1 MGVTDYIKARLLN
14 NRVEQYNTKRS
25 YWGEDERQPRTDGIN
40 TGLDLVDALPPV
52 INKTIANARYA
63 VKLDGYTSGVL
74 KNRIDKAN
82 VSMVLV
88 DKDDKL
94 SAEEKLT
101 LILWARKIDI
111 SQIAKNILQAG
122 MVDGEGLIKPAE
134 RWDKDI
140 GKYIKPIFLEIG
152 ATGYGLKKEFNDDN
166 EVELF
171 LHEMPKDVVNGTPE
185 DFNNYVSVEEGTLT
199 VKYEADEVINFMYN
213 EIYSEAQSIILNCLD
228 DIYHKVNLERNQVE
242 RINKDNIIEVK
253 PSLDANGNPIVT
265 ELSSTAK
272 ENLYADYGTTSDSN
286 VAIVPPGIESKILGG
301 NNYQS
306 DYTRQTEI
314 FRNNILRTFVT
325 PQSQAGNEKS
335 NQNVA
340 EYINDS
346 AITGFIVNVAN
357 DQKWV
362 LKYCN
367 ELLNRQMELMG
378 IKDSYNVYFSY
389 SRDDVIKYVMEL
401 EAEADEIYENY
412 LSNFEDEQ
420 LVGERV
426 LSDNGMEV

>member
-1 MGVTDYIKARLLN
+1 MIIMGITSFIKTRLLN

-63 VKLDGYTSGVL
+63 VKLDGYTSGIL

-82 VSMVLV
+82 VNVVLV
-88 DKDDKL
+88 DKENRL
-94 SAEEKLT
+94 SKEQKLT

-111 SQIAKNILQAG
+111 RQVAKEILQGG
-122 MVDGEGLIKPAE
+122 MVDGEGL
-134 RWDKDI
+134 

-152 ATGYGLKKEFNDDN
+152 AHGYGLKKEFNDDN
-166 EVELF
+166 EVQLY
-171 LHEMPKDVVNGTPE
+171 LHEMPKDVVNGNPE
-185 DFNNYVSVEEGTLT
+185 DFNNFISVEEGTLT
-199 VKYEADEVINFMYN
+199 VKYEPEQVINFMYN

-228 DIYHKVNLERNQVE
+228 DIYHKCNLERNQVE

-253 PSLDANGNPIVT
+253 PSLDANGRPYIM

-272 ENLYADYGTTSDSN
+272 ENLYADYGTTADSN

-325 PQSQAGNEKS
+325 PQSQAGNERS

-367 ELLNRQMELMG
+367 QLLNMQLELMG
-378 IKDSYNVYFSY
+378 IDETLNIYFSY
-389 SRDDVIKYVMEL
+389 SRDDVLRYIMEL
-401 EAEADEIYENY
+401 TAEGDEIYKNY
-412 LSNFEDEQ
+412 LTNFEEEQ
-420 LVGERV
+420 PVGERIV
-426 LSDNGMEV
+426 SDSGVEI

>member
-1 MGVTDYIKARLLN
+1 MGLGEYIKTRLVH
-14 NRVEQYNTKRS
+14 NRVEQFNTKRS
-25 YWGEDERQPRTDGIN
+25 YWGESERQPRTDNIN
-40 TGLDLVDALPPV
+40 TGLDLVDVLPPV
-52 INKTIANARYA
+52 INKTISNARYA
-63 VKLDGYTSGVL
+63 VKIDGYTAGIL

-82 VSMVLV
+82 VNIILV
-88 DKDDKL
+88 DKDNKL
-94 SAEEKLT
+94 TEEEKLT

-111 SQIAKNILQAG
+111 NQIAKEILQAG
-122 MVDGEGLIKPAE
+122 MVDGEGLIKPVE
-134 RWDKDI
+134 RWDKAI

-166 EVELF
+166 EIELY
-171 LHEMPKDVVNGTPE
+171 LHEMPKDVVNGSAE
-185 DFNNYVSVEEGTLT
+185 DFDNFYSTREGTLT
-199 VKYEADEVINFMYN
+199 FKYESGDVINFMYN
-213 EIYSEAQSIILNCLD
+213 EIYSEAQSIILNCID
-228 DIYHKVNLERNQVE
+228 DIYHKCNLERNQVE

-253 PSLDANGNPIVT
+253 PSLDTNGQPIVT

-272 ENLYADYGTTSDSN
+272 QNLYEDYGTTANSN

-314 FRNNILRTFVT
+314 FKNNILRCFVT

-357 DQKWV
+357 DQRWV
-362 LKYCN
+362 LKYIN
-367 ELLNRQMELMG
+367 EILNHQLRLMS
-378 IKDSYNVYFSY
+378 IDESYNIYFSY
-389 SRDDVIKYVMEL
+389 SRDDIVKFVMEL
-401 EAEADEIYENY
+401 ASEGDEIHESY
-412 LSNFEDEQ
+412 LSNFESEQ
-420 LVGERV
+420 PVGERI
-426 LSDNGMEV
+426 LNGSILEI

>member
-1 MGVTDYIKARLLN
+1 MMFMGITSFIKTRLLN

-25 YWGEDERQPRTDGIN
+25 YWGENERQPRTDGIN

-63 VKLDGYTSGVL
+63 VKLDGYTSG
-74 KNRIDKAN
+74 I
-82 VSMVLV
+82 
-88 DKDDKL
+88 
-94 SAEEKLT
+94 
-101 LILWARKIDI
+101 KIDI
-111 SQIAKNILQAG
+111 RQVAKEILQGG
-122 MVDGEGLIKPAE
+122 MVDGEGLIKPVE
-134 RWDKDI
+134 RWDKSI

-152 ATGYGLKKEFNDDN
+152 AHGYGLKKEFNDDN
-166 EVELF
+166 EVQLY
-171 LHEMPKDVVNGTPE
+171 LHEMPKDVVNGNPE
-185 DFNNYVSVEEGTLT
+185 DFNNFISVEEGTLT
-199 VKYEADEVINFMYN
+199 VKYEPEQVINFMYN
-213 EIYSEAQSIILNCLD
+213 EIYCEAQSIILNCLD
-228 DIYHKVNLERNQVE
+228 DIYHKCNLERNQVE

-253 PSLDANGNPIVT
+253 PSLDANGRPYIM

-272 ENLYADYGTTSDSN
+272 ENLYADYGTTADSN

-325 PQSQAGNEKS
+325 PQSQAGNERS

-367 ELLNRQMELMG
+367 QLLNMQLELMG
-378 IKDSYNVYFSY
+378 IDETLNIYFSY
-389 SRDDVIKYVMEL
+389 SRDDVLRYIMEL
-401 EAEADEIYENY
+401 TAEGDEIYKNY
-412 LSNFEDEQ
+412 LTNFEEEQ
-420 LVGERV
+420 PVGERII
-426 LSDNGMEV
+426 SDSGVEI

>member
-1 MGVTDYIKARLLN
+1 MGVTDFIKTRLLH

-25 YWGEDERQPRTDGIN
+25 YWGEDERQPNVDSIN

-63 VKLDGYTSGVL
+63 VKVDGYTAGIL

-82 VSMVLV
+82 VSIVLV
-88 DKDDKL
+88 DKDNNL
-94 SAEEKLT
+94 TEEEKLT
-101 LILWARKIDI
+101 LILWARKINI
-111 SQIAKNILQAG
+111 SQVAKEILQGG
-122 MVDGEGLIKPAE
+122 MVDGEGLIKPVE
-134 RWDKDI
+134 RWDKQL

-166 EVELF
+166 EVQLY
-171 LHEMPKDVVNGTPE
+171 LHKLPRDVVSGSVDE
-185 DFNNYVSVEEGTLT
+185 FNNYFSVEDGTLT
-199 VKYEADEVINFMYN
+199 VSYEADEIINFMYN
-213 EIYSEAQSIILNCLD
+213 EIYSEAQSIVLNCLD
-228 DIYHKVNLERNQVE
+228 DIYHKCNLERNQVE

-253 PSLDANGNPIVT
+253 PSLDDNGQPIIT

-272 ENLYADYGTTSDSN
+272 ENLYADYGATADSN

-314 FRNNILRTFVT
+314 FRNNILRCFVT

-335 NQNVA
+335 NQSVA

-362 LKYCN
+362 LKYLN
-367 ELLNRQMELMG
+367 QLLNRQMELMG
-378 IKDSYNVYFSY
+378 IKDLYNVYFSY
-389 SRDDVIKYVMEL
+389 SRDDIVKFVMEL
-401 EAEADEIYENY
+401 DADADEV
-412 LSNFEDEQ
+412 FEDYLKEG
-420 LVGERV
+420 VEI
-426 LSDNGMEV
+426 

>member
-1 MGVTDYIKARLLN
+1 M
-14 NRVEQYNTKRS
+14 
-25 YWGEDERQPRTDGIN
+25 
-40 TGLDLVDALPPV
+40 
-52 INKTIANARYA
+52 
-63 VKLDGYTSGVL
+63 
-74 KNRIDKAN
+74 DKEN
-82 VSMVLV
+82 
-88 DKDDKL
+88 KL
-94 SAEEKLT
+94 SQEQKLT

-111 SQIAKNILQAG
+111 RQVAKEILQGG
-122 MVDGEGLIKPAE
+122 MVDGEGLIKPVQ
-134 RWDKDI
+134 RWDKSI

-152 ATGYGLKKEFNDDN
+152 AHGYGLKKEFNDDN
-166 EVELF
+166 EVQLY
-171 LHEMPKDVVNGTPE
+171 LHEMPKDIVNGSPE

-199 VKYEADEVINFMYN
+199 VKYDADEVINFMYN
-213 EIYSEAQSIILNCLD
+213 EIYGEAQSIILNCLD
-228 DIYHKVNLERNQVE
+228 DIYHKCNLERNQVE

-253 PSLDANGNPIVT
+253 PSLDANGQPIIT

-272 ENLYADYGTTSDSN
+272 ENLYADYGTTADSN

-314 FRNNILRTFVT
+314 FR
-325 PQSQAGNEKS
+325 GNERS

-367 ELLNRQMELMG
+367 QLLKMQLELMG
-378 IKDSYNVYFSY
+378 IDEALNIYFSY
-389 SRDDVIKYVMEL
+389 SRDDVLRYIMEL
-401 EAEADEIYENY
+401 SSEGDEIYKNY
-412 LSNFEDEQ
+412 LSNFEEEQ
-420 LVGERV
+420 PVGERI
-426 LSDNGMEV
+426 SSESGNEI